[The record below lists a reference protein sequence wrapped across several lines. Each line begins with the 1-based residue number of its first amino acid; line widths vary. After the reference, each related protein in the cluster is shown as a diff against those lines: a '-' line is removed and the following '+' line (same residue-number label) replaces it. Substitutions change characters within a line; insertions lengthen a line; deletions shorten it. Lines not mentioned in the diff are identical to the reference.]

1 MLCSLALFSRAGL
14 ACVCVCVAKGRTLAL
29 ASAVKSYM
37 DIGTSQLLSWT
48 SLRIV
53 LFRLVIKLLRLG
65 KNSKMVESSC

>member
-1 MLCSLALFSRAGL
+1 M
-14 ACVCVCVAKGRTLAL
+14 CVCVAKGRTLAL

-65 KNSKMVESSC
+65 KISRMVESSC